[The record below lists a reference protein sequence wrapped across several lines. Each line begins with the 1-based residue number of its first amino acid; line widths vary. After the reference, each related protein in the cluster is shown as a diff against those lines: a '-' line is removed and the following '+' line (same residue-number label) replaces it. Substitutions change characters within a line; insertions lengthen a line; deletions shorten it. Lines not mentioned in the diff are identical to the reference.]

1 MIQRPTFLRAFG
13 ASFAVYL
20 IPVAGPDAFW
30 PLGEY
35 LYEWLRPG
43 APDRAVSWIVMEWG
57 LAIALQVVA
66 GVLLYWFF
74 ARPRWLR
81 LLPLAACVPVFFFL
95 AQWAYL
101 RALPSLFL
109 IDRDTGAELGDW
121 KTVCALVDM
130 SLARVQSP
138 PDMPLERAGQA
149 WLTAAGTN
157 AYAVLTMPGCRTHG
171 VELPFVYASI
181 MQIFVLPG
189 RGYLLGVWDNKA
201 AQTHWWL
208 ADGSLR
214 PLPRPP
220 AYTIGV
226 APILSND
233 GEWAAWLEAIPAAGV
248 TPGHQRVVIR
258 SLDDDREHLV
268 DLLPPRG
275 SQLALL
281 GVDMERQELSFY
293 EHEYA
298 NRRSSLTVLG
308 LDGEWRGQALVAEG
322 VDPQFN
328 TFLRAG
334 SGWVAWDAAR
344 EPEEPYRVAWS
355 LQGGRGT
362 HRVLKGRGITAV
374 AVDPS
379 GTYVGISITTSLR
392 VGGGH
397 IKDAVYVL
405 RTSDGKEVWRRYLPA
420 YARAS
425 LAFLGDKLFAYTDW
439 DGAHAT
445 VRVLQIPDYR

>member
-1 MIQRPTFLRAFG
+1 MIQRPTFLKAFG

-20 IPVAGPDAFW
+20 IPVFGPHAFW

-43 APDRAVSWIVMEWG
+43 APDRPVSWIVLEWG
-57 LAIALQVVA
+57 LAIALQLVA
-66 GVLLYWFF
+66 GVLWYWFF
-74 ARPRWLR
+74 ARPKWLR
-81 LLPLAACVPVFFFL
+81 LLPLAASVPVFFFL
-95 AQWAYL
+95 VQLVYL
-101 RALPSLFL
+101 LALPSLFL
-109 IDRDTGAELGDW
+109 IERDTGSESGDW

-130 SLARVQSP
+130 SLAQVQSP

-149 WLTAAGTN
+149 WLTAAGTD
-157 AYAVLTMPGCRTHG
+157 AYTVLTMPGCQTHS
-171 VELPFVYASI
+171 VELPFAYPSI
-181 MQIFVLPG
+181 MRLFVLPG
-189 RGYLLGVWDNKA
+189 GGYLLGVWDNKA
-201 AQTHWWL
+201 AQTHWWVR
-208 ADGSLR
+208 DGSLR

-233 GEWAAWLEAIPAAGV
+233 GKWAAWLENVPAAGL
-248 TPGHQRVVIR
+248 TPRHQRVVIR

-268 DLLPPRG
+268 DVLPARN
-275 SQLALL
+275 SQPALL
-281 GVDMERQELSFY
+281 GVDMERQELTFY
-293 EHEYA
+293 EYEYGS
-298 NRRSSLTVLG
+298 RRSSLTVLG
-308 LDGEWRGQALVAEG
+308 VDGEWRGQALVAEG

-344 EPEEPYRVAWS
+344 ELEEPYRVAWS
-355 LQGGRGT
+355 LPGGRGT

-374 AVDPS
+374 AVDP
-379 GTYVGISITTSLR
+379 GGGYLAISTTTSLII
-392 VGGGH
+392 GGGL

-405 RTSDGKEVWRRYLPA
+405 RTTDGKEVWRRYLPA
-420 YARAS
+420 YTRAS

-445 VRVLQIPDYR
+445 VRVLQIPD